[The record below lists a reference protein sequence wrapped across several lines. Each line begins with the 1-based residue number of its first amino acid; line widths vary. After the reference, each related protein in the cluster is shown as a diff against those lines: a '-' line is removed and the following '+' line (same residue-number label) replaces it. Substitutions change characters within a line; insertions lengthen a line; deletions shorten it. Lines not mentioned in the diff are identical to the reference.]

1 MRLESQ
7 LSRMNSQTFSCEF
20 SSTFGWQ
27 RDDADVV
34 GHNQPRR
41 EVPSG
46 LIEQQHRMTARR
58 DLGRDGRQVQVH
70 RLGVAP
76 GHDEACRLA
85 FLETDGSEDV
95 GRGSALVVRSR
106 WSGSSLCPA
115 TGDLVLLTDAL
126 TTIIEAGIST
136 CELGAVE
143 TAANLPAPVR
153 STQTGILLAL
163 AVMDAMIPGVIT
175 VWSIPVARH
184 PRASPGDFIGPEE
197 QMLFWSVKR

>member
-85 FLETDGSEDV
+85 FLGTDGSEDV

-115 TGDLVLLTDAL
+115 TGDLVLLTDAGFVAEPDL
-126 TTIIEAGIST
+126 YVGEIEAPF
-136 CELGAVE
+136 VR
-143 TAANLPAPVR
+143 NLLRCSNEVFLNASIAP
-153 STQTGILLAL
+153 SAW
-163 AVMDAMIPGVIT
+163 A
-175 VWSIPVARH
+175 
-184 PRASPGDFIGPEE
+184 
-197 QMLFWSVKR
+197 